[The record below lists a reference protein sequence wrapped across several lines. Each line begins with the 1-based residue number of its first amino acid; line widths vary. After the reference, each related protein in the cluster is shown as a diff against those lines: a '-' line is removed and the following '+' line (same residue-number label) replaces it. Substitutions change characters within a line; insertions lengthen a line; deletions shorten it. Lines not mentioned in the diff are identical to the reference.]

1 MNFDFPD
8 VADFPENMAQ
18 KFPEHIK
25 MDHLFIDQYQFKSD
39 TRELA
44 TIITKTMG
52 LNEDHQRILRKQIN
66 RIVGAARSYY
76 GYKAAKRR
84 DDLRGGIAY
93 EKLMEYGVHAV
104 KIDTSELV
112 GMFEK
117 RARDLEKRKRAVG
130 LTDYDRAQ
138 IDNSPA
144 TLKAI
149 HRLLDSHGLLE
160 AGTRYRG
167 GNDLSVRSA
176 TLHVAKP
183 GDRHHYQQ
191 FRDCEAST
199 KLLNLHFDPKPG
211 IMKAIIYLGEVK
223 ANDGPFCFIKGS
235 HMWQYGEMERI
246 FAWGNSVGNYC
257 HTPDHRIVANA
268 FPKRLRG
275 NAIVGRL
282 IQDDTRLSKQLRRML
297 HPYLSAEANV
307 MMFDP
312 TFGLHQGG
320 NPTSGM
326 RVNLQVVMK

>member
-1 MNFDFPD
+1 MNFEFPD
-8 VADFPENMAQ
+8 VADFPENEAPT
-18 KFPEHIK
+18 FPEEI
-25 MDHLFIDQYQFKSD
+25 DTGHLFRDQYKFKDD
-39 TRELA
+39 TREL
-44 TIITKTMG
+44 TTLMIEVMGFNKDQTNIQTK
-52 LNEDHQRILRKQIN
+52 QFR
-66 RIVGAARSYY
+66 RIVAAARSYFNL
-76 GYKAAKRR
+76 KVVKRR
-84 DDLRGGIAY
+84 HDLRSSTAY
-93 EKLMEYGVHAV
+93 ERLMEDGIHAV

-112 GMFEK
+112 EMFKE
-117 RARDLEKRKRAVG
+117 RAWELGKKPRATG

-191 FRDCEAST
+191 FRDCETST

-223 ANDGPFCFIKGS
+223 AHDGPFCWIKGS
-235 HMWQYGEMERI
+235 HRWNYKEMERV

-257 HTPDHRIVANA
+257 HTPNHRIVANA
-268 FPKRLRG
+268 FPKRFRG

-282 IQDDTRLSKQLRRML
+282 IPDGTKLSKQLLTML
-297 HPYLSAEANV
+297 HQYLSTEANV
-307 MMFDP
+307 MIFDP
-312 TFGLHQGG
+312 TFGLHCGG
-320 NPTSGM
+320 NPTSGT
-326 RVNLQVVMK
+326 RINLQVVMK